1 MNVNTLSSFNREEAL
16 NKLASTHYDLFI
28 IGGGITGAGIALDA
42 ASRGLSTALADKQ
55 DFAAGT
61 SSRSTKLIHGGLR
74 YLKQLEFKLV
84 REVGRERAIIHRN
97 APHLVHPVDM
107 LVPVVKNG
115 TYSNFALRAGLW
127 LYDLL
132 AAVKREEKHK
142 ILSGGG
148 ALQQEPLLN
157 ATLTKGAGL
166 YTEYRTDDARLTIS
180 ILKTAVAHGADC
192 LNYLEAAEL
201 TYENGRVSGVRLRD
215 VLSGKEYTIK
225 ASQVVNAGGPWVD
238 EVRKKEGALKGKV
251 LHHTKGVHITVPFHR
266 FPVKQSVYFDAFDT
280 RLVFAIPR
288 GDCTYIG
295 TTDTNYTGDLARPR
309 VTADDAAYLVNAVN
323 HVFSSVKLTEND
335 ILSCW
340 AGIRPLIHEEGKSP
354 SEISRKDEIFV
365 SNSGL
370 ISIAG
375 GKLTGY
381 RKMAEKTVDLVMR
394 RLTGKFFVASR
405 TEQIILAGG
414 GYTGAAAVKQHMID
428 LVKKAGNR
436 FTQKEIS
443 YLVNNYGREADLILD
458 DALSNDNNS
467 RLPLLISELK
477 YCIMNEAVVKPG
489 DLLLRRTGRLLFDP
503 GTKDDH
509 ISEMISSM
517 AELMSWSE
525 ADKAERISHFESERE
540 TVRPNAPPPY
550 KR

>member
-1 MNVNTLSSFNREEAL
+1 MNVNTLSSLNREAAL
-16 NKLASTHYDLFI
+16 RKLASTRYDLFV

-42 ASRGLSTALADKQ
+42 VSRGLTVALADKQ

-84 REVGRERAIIHRN
+84 REVGRERTIIHRN

-107 LVPVVKNG
+107 LVPVLKNG
-115 TYSNFALRAGLW
+115 TYSSIALRAGLW

-132 AAVKREEKHK
+132 AAVKKEEKHK
-142 ILSGGG
+142 MLRGGR
-148 ALQQEPLLN
+148 ALEQEPLLN

-180 ILKTAVAHGADC
+180 ILKTAARNGADC
-192 LNYLEAAEL
+192 LNYLEAVEL
-201 TYENGRVSGVRLRD
+201 IYENGKTTGVRLRD
-215 VLSGKEYTIK
+215 TLSGKEYK
-225 ASQVVNAGGPWVD
+225 VMAAQVVNAGGPWVD
-238 EVRKKEGALKGKV
+238 EIRKKEGALKGKV

-295 TTDTNYTGDLARPR
+295 TTDTNYTGDLSKPR
-309 VTADDAAYLVNAVN
+309 VTAEDAAYLLRAVN
-323 HVFSSVKLTEND
+323 HVFSSVKLTEKD
-335 ILSCW
+335 MLSCW

-394 RLTGKFFVASR
+394 SLHDKAFIASR
-405 TEQIILAGG
+405 TEHIVLAGG
-414 GYTGAAAVKQHMID
+414 DYENAKAVKQHIAD
-428 LVKKAGNR
+428 LARKASENFTAKDAAYLVK
-436 FTQKEIS
+436 
-443 YLVNNYGREADLILD
+443 NYGREADAIFE
-458 DALSNDNNS
+458 DALKNSSSNS
-467 RLPLLISELK
+467 LLISEMK
-477 YCIMNEAVVKPG
+477 YCIEHEAVIKPG
-489 DLLLRRTGRLLFDP
+489 DLLLRRTGRLLFGPQTTDENIQALVD
-503 GTKDDH
+503 T
-509 ISEMISSM
+509 M
-517 AELMSWSE
+517 AAIMGWSDE
-525 ADKAERISHFESERE
+525 EKAERISHFESERE
-540 TVRPNAPPPY
+540 AVRMLAL
-550 KR
+550 